1 MARENENRSITI
13 CSKRS
18 NPKGETVLV
27 SPFGKEVAIVA
38 QRLSLGKM
46 EDDRY
51 QKFLAG
57 DSLELSVTIPE
68 AEKITR
74 VIYYRSHKDEK
85 NEEYGEYYYAENIS
99 KETFMLAAG
108 VDFLPGRYSEWKFLC
123 FRSFG
128 KLKNFLESE
137 DDDWVEYQKALWKVW
152 KDLYKVEG
160 RTDETYDTLMQFHYQ
175 SLGEP
180 VPRGE
185 GTVKVESSST
195 TSATAQNP
203 DDTVVRVDKDGN
215 YTMGGMF
222 LCKSVEIYKALC
234 SIYADGGTDDAADD
248 RIKAFFGAFKRLFK
262 SALRA
267 KSGGNQ
273 NASDRDF
280 LELIFKLM
288 KFSDDQ
294 IGKVLRVLYPP
305 KSDEKTAAGQKA
317 PEIEPQKPASAA
329 SDGKSDSKASAQTQP
344 KPKSKVKGFSTPA
357 KIDEGRKVSL
367 ATVEIV
373 IGKIDDV
380 IDGKLKSTFPLTDD
394 LIGKL
399 YRAQKAL
406 KDVIKEAETHQDA
419 DGKPQPLTRVGA
431 KYLNEQVKFMNPKPD
446 PDDNF
451 AFIDDNGERYGIRFT
466 DDDE

>member
-1 MARENENRSITI
+1 MARENESRNITI
-13 CSKRS
+13 CSKRP

-27 SPFGKEVAIVA
+27 SPFGKEVAVVA
-38 QRLSLGKM
+38 QCLSLGKM
-46 EDDRY
+46 EEDHY

-57 DSLELSVTIPE
+57 DSFELSVTIPE

-85 NEEYGEYYYAENIS
+85 NKEYGEYYYAENIS
-99 KETFMLAAG
+99 KETFTKAAG
-108 VDFLPGRYSEWKFLC
+108 IDFLPGRYKERLW
-123 FRSFG
+123 G
-128 KLKNFLESE
+128 LKKGIENFLESE
-137 DDDWVEYQKALWKVW
+137 EDDWVKYQDALWKVW
-152 KDLYKVEG
+152 KDLYKAEG
-160 RTDETYDTLMQFHYQ
+160 RTDETYDALMQFHYQ
-175 SLGEP
+175 SLGKP
-180 VPRGE
+180 VPGGE
-185 GTVKVESSST
+185 GTVKVESSA
-195 TSATAQNP
+195 TSAAAQDP
-203 DDTVVRVDKDGN
+203 DDTIVHVDKDGN

-222 LCKSVEIYKALC
+222 LCKSVEIYKVLCAL
-234 SIYADGGTDDAADD
+234 YADGGTDDAADD

-280 LELIFKLM
+280 LELILKLM
-288 KFSDDQ
+288 KFSDDR
-294 IGKVLRVLYPP
+294 ISKVLKVLYPP
-305 KSDEKTAAGQKA
+305 KSDEKTAASQKA
-317 PEIEPQKPASAA
+317 PETEPQKQAQQPAPAA
-329 SDGKSDSKASAQTQP
+329 SDGKSDSKASAQPQP
-344 KPKSKVKGFSTPA
+344 KPKSKVKGFSTPV

-367 ATVEIV
+367 ATVEKA

-406 KDVIKEAETHQDA
+406 KDVIKEAEMHKGA
-419 DGKPQPLTRVGA
+419 DGKSQPLTHVGA
-431 KYLNEQVKFMNPKPD
+431 KYLNEQVKFMNPEPE

-451 AFIDDNGERYGIRFT
+451 AFIDDDGERYGIVFT
-466 DDDE
+466 E